1 MQNIIPALFILIVFT
16 ACGGEQGS
24 SPAGAKEKTAF
35 TETIEISRGE
45 KLFNDKCL
53 ICHIKNKPG
62 GKYVQSLSAPPM
74 TRVVM
79 HVRRAFTD
87 SLTGIINSEKAMD
100 FITDYV
106 LYPAEEKALC
116 EPSRIK
122 SFGLMPSLKG
132 SVSTDELELISGYM
146 VEDFPLDSLMP
157 QWRGGRK

>member
-1 MQNIIPALFILIVFT
+1 MQNYLVVFFALFVLASCSGDQNKPVSDDNVSVKQDLT
-16 ACGGEQGS
+16 S
-24 SPAGAKEKTAF
+24 VSK
-35 TETIEISRGE
+35 GE

-62 GKYVQSLSAPPM
+62 GKYAQSLSAPPM

-87 SLTGIINSEKAMD
+87 SLTGIINSEKAMA